1 MFVALYAFCCTGVQL
16 EVIHRG
22 IINNMK
28 SHGVGYL
35 NVDNSKGYV
44 VQEKGGDRVNEV
56 HLGGC

>member
-1 MFVALYAFCCTGVQL
+1 MQL
-16 EVIHRG
+16 EVIHRE

-35 NVDNSKGYV
+35 NIDNSKGYV
-44 VQEKGGDRVNEV
+44 VQEKGDDRVNKV